1 MSNIKNTANTLV
13 KNSIEK
19 LEYRV
24 ESLERHLSSMA
35 WGLYTNLGRDAN
47 TLLYK
52 LERAATEIRD
62 AVGEGKAGAAGVHF
76 AASEINDIINDLHS
90 VEFLT
95 MNERGVKLIFILAED
110 IVNDLEEVA
119 RNMNKKE
126 NQAIR
131 QTGNK
136 EKEVRT
142 ALEDIVSYTNMLLI
156 ALDNIRRTLADH
168 SYSKKDKKD
177 MSYCYTSAERELGH
191 ISEKLK
197 LLLSFRSLG
206 EAPIPLL
213 CSDSKYTL
221 ELLEA
226 ARDIAYKN
234 SLRTT
239 VRQVAA
245 NAKEYDIKMVEAVWL
260 LGKIE

>member
-1 MSNIKNTANTLV
+1 M
-13 KNSIEK
+13 
-19 LEYRV
+19 
-24 ESLERHLSSMA
+24 
-35 WGLYTNLGRDAN
+35 
-47 TLLYK
+47 
-52 LERAATEIRD
+52 
-62 AVGEGKAGAAGVHF
+62 
-76 AASEINDIINDLHS
+76 
-90 VEFLT
+90 
-95 MNERGVKLIFILAED
+95 KLIFILAED

-131 QTGNK
+131 QIGNK
-136 EKEVRT
+136 EKEARE

-156 ALDNIRRTLADH
+156 ALDNIRRTLDDH

-177 MSYCYTSAERELGH
+177 MNYYYTSAERELGH
-191 ISEKLK
+191 IGEKLK

-206 EAPIPLL
+206 EAPITLL

-226 ARDIAYKN
+226 ARDTAYKN

-239 VRQVAA
+239 ASQVAA
-245 NAKEYDIKMVEAVWL
+245 NAKEYDRRMVEAIYLV
-260 LGKIE
+260 GEIEESEGARKIHG